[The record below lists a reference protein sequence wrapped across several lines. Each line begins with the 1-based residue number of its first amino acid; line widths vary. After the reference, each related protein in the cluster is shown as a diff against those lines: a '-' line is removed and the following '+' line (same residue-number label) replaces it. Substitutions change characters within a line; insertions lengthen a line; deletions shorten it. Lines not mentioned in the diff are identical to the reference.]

1 MAVCLAFL
9 GLRVLC
15 MFRFMEYPRCRKNWE
30 ERILHTKTFFFLFS
44 ENEFG
49 DVHCHVT
56 GSHEEALY
64 YRHQFHGVNLKCLNG
79 RQKPVISFL

>member
-1 MAVCLAFL
+1 MC
-9 GLRVLC
+9 
-15 MFRFMEYPRCRKNWE
+15 E
-30 ERILHTKTFFFLFS
+30 ERTLLTKTFFFLFS
-44 ENEFG
+44 ENDKSG
-49 DVHCHVT
+49 DEHCHVT

>member
-1 MAVCLAFL
+1 MRFVFL
-9 GLRVLC
+9 GSESTVRISFHGVSKVQKKNRRKGYYILKHSSFSFQRV
-15 MFRFMEYPRCRKNWE
+15 M
-30 ERILHTKTFFFLFS
+30 S
-44 ENEFG
+44 G
-49 DVHCHVT
+49 DIHCHVT